1 MKVVYTSHSKHNFY
15 ARQIISAY
23 VLNRGLT
30 PLNPFMNWGYFLGDL
45 VERDK
50 IRKANARLIE
60 ISDEVWQFGK
70 ISNGCYHELLL
81 AMKRKMPIKFFTVGG
96 QIDAIKPI
104 TNLDDLVF
112 ENELAKEIDIQRFKR
127 KIEKYCK

>member
-23 VLNRGLT
+23 ALNRGLT
-30 PLNPFMNWGYFLGDL
+30 TLNPFMNWGYFLGDL

-60 ISDEVWQFGK
+60 IS
-70 ISNGCYHELLL
+70 N
-81 AMKRKMPIKFFTVGG
+81 
-96 QIDAIKPI
+96 
-104 TNLDDLVF
+104 
-112 ENELAKEIDIQRFKR
+112 
-127 KIEKYCK
+127 

>member
-23 VLNRGLT
+23 ALNRGLT

-60 ISDEVWQFGK
+60 ISNEVWQFGK

-81 AMKRKMPIKFFTVGG
+81 AMKRKMPIKFFTIGG
-96 QIDAIKPI
+96 QIDAIRPI
-104 TNLDDLVF
+104 TNLDDLAF
-112 ENELAKEIDIQRFKR
+112 ENELAKEIDTQRFKQ
-127 KIEKYCK
+127 KIEEYCK